1 MSTHLHPK
9 GWRLLDKIDKVIT
22 FIYYMQKTISISYG
36 FNIGKTIDK
45 IIAQQINLPA
55 NIAFALYK
63 LYKQLIEMEE
73 FVFQRLNMICGE
85 NVDFNN
91 MTENQ
96 KILYSSVFDSEITI
110 DVEDNIN
117 IEKVVKNNKINLTIQ
132 DIDNLNNIFDFR

>member
-1 MSTHLHPK
+1 
-9 GWRLLDKIDKVIT
+9 
-22 FIYYMQKTISISYG
+22 MQKTISISYG
-36 FNIGKTIDK
+36 FNLSKTIDK

-63 LYKQLIEMEE
+63 LYKQLTEMEE

-110 DVEDNIN
+110 DLEDNIN
-117 IEKVVKNNKINLTIQ
+117 IEKVVKNSKINLTIQ

>member
-1 MSTHLHPK
+1 
-9 GWRLLDKIDKVIT
+9 
-22 FIYYMQKTISISYG
+22 MQKTISISYG
-36 FNIGKTIDK
+36 FNLSKTIDK
-45 IIAQQINLPA
+45 VIAQQINLPA

-85 NVDFNN
+85 NVNFNN

>member
-1 MSTHLHPK
+1 
-9 GWRLLDKIDKVIT
+9 
-22 FIYYMQKTISISYG
+22 MQKTISISYG
-36 FNIGKTIDK
+36 FNLSKTIDK

-63 LYKQLIEMEE
+63 LYKQLTEMEE

-110 DVEDNIN
+110 DVEDNID

-132 DIDNLNNIFDFR
+132 DIDNLNNIFVFR

>member
-1 MSTHLHPK
+1 
-9 GWRLLDKIDKVIT
+9 
-22 FIYYMQKTISISYG
+22 MQKTISISYG
-36 FNIGKTIDK
+36 FNLSKIIDK

-55 NIAFALYK
+55 NVAFALYK

-85 NVDFNN
+85 SVDFNN

-96 KILYSSVFDSEITI
+96 KILYASVFDSEITI

>member
-1 MSTHLHPK
+1 
-9 GWRLLDKIDKVIT
+9 
-22 FIYYMQKTISISYG
+22 
-36 FNIGKTIDK
+36 
-45 IIAQQINLPA
+45 
-55 NIAFALYK
+55 
-63 LYKQLIEMEE
+63 
-73 FVFQRLNMICGE
+73 
-85 NVDFNN
+85 